1 MSYFGYP
8 SRGVLNTVN
17 GKNYSSCNYGFTGR
31 INFFALIIVRM
42 QRKVTLKYIA
52 ILMVSLVLLVTTF
65 SVYSAECY
73 IDSSSYPVTR
83 HCPASYDNYLP
94 RTRSPSRINYIVIH
108 TVQGS
113 LASAVNTFSSPELSY
128 PRSAH
133 FTVGKDGEVIKS
145 VPAEEIAWH
154 AGTHP
159 LGSGEKYESRVLNR
173 NSIGIEH
180 GGYVNDPDFPTEK
193 QYVTSAAL
201 TRYLCE
207 LYQIPIDREHIVGH
221 EEIKSAKGDP
231 GSHWDWDYYMSLV
244 RHGKREPEVAASSD
258 GGDFRTRDQRGEGLL
273 PSLAL
278 IGVGAALLSLVVT
291 GK

>member
-1 MSYFGYP
+1 MP
-8 SRGVLNTVN
+8 KRE
-17 GKNYSSCNYGFTGR
+17 
-31 INFFALIIVRM
+31 I
-42 QRKVTLKYIA
+42 LKYIGFLTVLFA
-52 ILMVSLVLLVTTF
+52 LFVSSF
-65 SVYSAECY
+65 SAYGAECY
-73 IDSSSYPVTR
+73 LDSSSYPVTR
-83 HCPASYDNYLP
+83 YCPASYDNYLP
-94 RTRSPSRINYIVIH
+94 RKRTPSQINYVVIH

-113 LASAVNTFSSPELSY
+113 MGSAVNTFHSPELNY

-133 FTVGKDGEVIKS
+133 FTIGEDGGVIKS

-180 GGYVNDPDFPTEK
+180 GGFVDDPDFPTEE

-207 LYQIPIDREHIVGH
+207 LYRIPIDREHIVGH

-231 GSHWDWDYYMSLV
+231 GPHWDWDYYMSLV
-244 RHGKREPEVAASSD
+244 RSGKTAPKVAESSD
-258 GGDFRTRDQRGEGLL
+258 SRDFRSGGQSGQGLL
-273 PSLAL
+273 SSLAM
-278 IGVGAALLSLVVT
+278 IGVGTALLSLVVT